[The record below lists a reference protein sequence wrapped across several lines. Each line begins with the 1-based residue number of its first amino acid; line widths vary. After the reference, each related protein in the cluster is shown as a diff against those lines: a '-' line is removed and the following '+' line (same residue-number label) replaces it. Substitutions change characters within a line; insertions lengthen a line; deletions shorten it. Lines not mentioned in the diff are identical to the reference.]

1 MNTGSE
7 LTVSQHCKDL
17 RAIGDNFDEIIAGF
31 NTIIRLFSPS
41 HPSEDKN
48 PVAKPPQETGSYTHI
63 IPYLLIQENR
73 LGNQISD
80 LRGILNFFEKQFHGL
95 GELGNE
101 EVEPPDTIRSKYR
114 TIQEGTSEKPR
125 FSRF

>member
-17 RAIGDNFDEIIAGF
+17 RSIGDNFDEIIAGF

-41 HPSEDKN
+41 SPVNKN
-48 PVAKPPQETGSYTHI
+48 PVAKSPQETDSDNYI
-63 IPYLLIQENR
+63 IPYLLTQENR

-80 LRGILNFFEKQFHGL
+80 LREILNFFAKQFHGL

-101 EVEPPDTIRSKYR
+101 EVEPPY
-114 TIQEGTSEKPR
+114 TIQEGTSAKPR

>member
-41 HPSEDKN
+41 SPVNKN
-48 PVAKPPQETGSYTHI
+48 PVAKSPQETDSDNYI
-63 IPYLLIQENR
+63 IPYLLTQENR

-80 LRGILNFFEKQFHGL
+80 LREILNFFERQFSGL
-95 GELGNE
+95 NN
-101 EVEPPDTIRSKYR
+101 EVEAQTSAPTGRMGSKY
-114 TIQEGTSEKPR
+114 
-125 FSRF
+125 

>member
-17 RAIGDNFDEIIAGF
+17 RSIGDNFDEIIAGF
-31 NTIIRLFSPS
+31 NTIIRLFLPSP
-41 HPSEDKN
+41 PITPPINKN
-48 PVAKPPQETGSYTHI
+48 PVAKSPQETDSDNYI

-80 LRGILNFFEKQFHGL
+80 LRGILNFFKKQFHGL
-95 GELGNE
+95 CELGNE
-101 EVEPPDTIRSKYR
+101 EIEPPY

>member
-17 RAIGDNFDEIIAGF
+17 RAIGDSFDEIIAGF

-41 HPSEDKN
+41 PPVNKN
-48 PVAKPPQETGSYTHI
+48 PVAISPQETSSYTHI

-101 EVEPPDTIRSKYR
+101 EVEPPY
-114 TIQEGTSEKPR
+114 TIQEGTRAKPR
-125 FSRF
+125 FSKF